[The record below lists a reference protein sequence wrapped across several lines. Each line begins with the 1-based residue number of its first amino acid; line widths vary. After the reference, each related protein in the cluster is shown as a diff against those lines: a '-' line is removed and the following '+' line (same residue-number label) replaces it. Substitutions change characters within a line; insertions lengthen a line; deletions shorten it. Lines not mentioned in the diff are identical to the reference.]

1 MNFLGSVA
9 LISGI
14 IGFACSHRYF
24 NTKSF
29 RIRISACFLFGV
41 LAIPTIL
48 FASYYLHILPE
59 RAWFYTLR
67 SWSGSEL
74 FAVFLGAAGGVL
86 ATLLPRFILVIP
98 LGLTVLTAS
107 VPYLK
112 MIMNPL
118 RVADLK
124 DRWEGAACL
133 QSTEST
139 CGPASS
145 ASILRF
151 LGEDASESEIARS
164 AYSTASGTEAWYLAR
179 YFRARGLTP
188 KFDFHSTFVPSIPMP
203 SIVGVRLGSFG
214 HFIAVLKISDG
225 IVTFVDPLSGKREL
239 KTEEVLRAYTL
250 TGFHLSI
257 TNTMPNKTV
266 VATAD
271 NVSRSLRSGRPASAV
286 PHL

>member
-1 MNFLGSVA
+1 MNLLGLVA
-9 LISGI
+9 IISGI

-24 NTKSF
+24 NTRSY
-29 RIRISACFLFGV
+29 RIRISACLLFGV
-41 LAIPTIL
+41 LAIPSIL

-59 RAWFYTLR
+59 RVWFYTLR

-74 FAVFLGAAGGVL
+74 FAVFLGAAGGVF
-86 ATLLPRFILVIP
+86 ATLLPRFILVI
-98 LGLTVLTAS
+98 LLALTVLTVS

-112 MIMNPL
+112 MIINPL
-118 RVADLK
+118 RIADLK
-124 DRWEGAACL
+124 DKWEGDACL

-188 KFDFHSTFVPSIPMP
+188 KFDFQPTFVPSIPMP
-203 SIVGVRLGSFG
+203 SIVGVRMGSFG

-225 IVTFVDPLSGKREL
+225 IITFVDPLSGKREL
-239 KTEEVLRAYTL
+239 KAEEFLRAFTF

-257 TNTMPNKTV
+257 IKKQPN
-266 VATAD
+266 
-271 NVSRSLRSGRPASAV
+271 
-286 PHL
+286 

>member
-1 MNFLGSVA
+1 MNYLGAVA
-9 LISGI
+9 IISGI

-24 NTKSF
+24 KTKSF
-29 RIRISACFLFGV
+29 RIRISASLLFGV
-41 LAIPTIL
+41 LAIPSIL
-48 FASYYLHILPE
+48 FAGYYLHILPE

-112 MIMNPL
+112 MIINPL
-118 RVADLK
+118 RVSDLQ
-124 DRWEGAACL
+124 DRWEGNACL

-151 LGEDASESEIARS
+151 LGEDASEAEIARL

-179 YFRARGLTP
+179 YFRSRGLTP
-188 KFDFHSTFVPSIPMP
+188 KFDFQPTFDPSIPMP
-203 SIVGVRLGSFG
+203 SIVGVRLGSSG
-214 HFIAVLKISDG
+214 HFIAVLEISDE
-225 IVTFVDPLSGKREL
+225 IVAFVDPLSGEREL
-239 KTEEVLRAYTL
+239 KTEEFIKAYTF

-257 TNTMPNKTV
+257 TNKKANPK
-266 VATAD
+266 D
-271 NVSRSLRSGRPASAV
+271 SF
-286 PHL
+286 

>member
-1 MNFLGSVA
+1 MNFLGLVA
-9 LISGI
+9 IISGI
-14 IGFACSHRYF
+14 VGFAGSHRYF
-24 NTKSF
+24 NTKPFS
-29 RIRISACFLFGV
+29 IRIFACLVFG
-41 LAIPTIL
+41 AFSIPSIL
-48 FASYYLHILPE
+48 FAIYYLHILPE

-86 ATLLPRFILVIP
+86 ASLLPRFLLVIP
-98 LGLTVLTAS
+98 LGLTVMTAA

-118 RVADLK
+118 KVDDLK
-124 DRWEGAACL
+124 ERWEGDACL

-151 LGEDASESEIARS
+151 LGEDASEREIATS

-179 YFRARGLTP
+179 YFCSRGLTS
-188 KFDFHSTFVPSIPMP
+188 KFDFRSTFAPSISLP
-203 SIVGVRLGSFG
+203 SIVGVSLGGFG

-225 IVTFVDPLSGKREL
+225 LVTVVDPLSGKREM
-239 KTEEVLRAYTL
+239 KIEEFLTAYTF

-257 TNTMPNKTV
+257 TKNKSNKSV
-266 VATAD
+266 VATAG
-271 NVSRSLRSGRPASAV
+271 NVSRSLRSGRPIFAV
-286 PHL
+286 PHF